1 MLVLVAL
8 GCTAVSRVV
17 VVVETAAGLS
27 DAQEMRNIVPRIEVR
42 MVSFF
47 IVGCVLILI

>member
-1 MLVLVAL
+1 VLVLVAL

-17 VVVETAAGLS
+17 VVVDTAAGLS

-47 IVGCVLILI
+47 IVDWY